1 MYYSQ
6 INYDSFKN
14 IESLSNTPQVEQ
26 KKNIDILETSTKEL
40 PKENIKQCMCKQN
53 TVLEF
58 VSFLTFGTFV
68 ILLVN
73 LRR

>member
-6 INYDSFKN
+6 INYSSFKD
-14 IESLSNTPQVEQ
+14 IENLSNVPEKIIEAEQMAKIPLVEPTGE
-26 KKNIDILETSTKEL
+26 KINTCT
-40 PKENIKQCMCKQN
+40 CKQN

-73 LRR
+73 LKH

>member
-6 INYDSFKN
+6 INYNSFKN
-14 IESLSNTPQVEQ
+14 IENLSNTSQTEQ
-26 KKNIDILETSTKEL
+26 KEDTNNLEVRATEL
-40 PKENIKQCMCKQN
+40 PKENTKECMCKQN